1 MIVDVFC
8 FVSGASG
15 LSADQTVTHIDLEL
29 LESQPTMQL
38 SKETTTVILQY
49 CRADQKAVSAYFT
62 STVSR

>member
-1 MIVDVFC
+1 MIVDVCC

-38 SKETTTVILQY
+38 SKETATVILIQ
-49 CRADQKAVSAYFT
+49 VP
-62 STVSR
+62 